1 MTQRKLKCSEMT
13 CDTSKVKI
21 QRHRQKPANGN
32 LIKRK
37 PLNDSDDDL

>member
-1 MTQRKLKCSEMT
+1 MT

-21 QRHRQKPANGN
+21 QRHTANGN

-37 PLNDSDDDL
+37 PLNDSDDDLWAPPLHLNTYEI

>member
-21 QRHRQKPANGN
+21 QRHTANGN